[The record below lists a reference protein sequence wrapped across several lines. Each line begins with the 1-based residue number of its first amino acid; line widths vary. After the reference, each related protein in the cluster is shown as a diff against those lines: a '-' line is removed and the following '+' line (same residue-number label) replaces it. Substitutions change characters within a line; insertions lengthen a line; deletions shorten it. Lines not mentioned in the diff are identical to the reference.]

1 MLDLILPVRNRFNT
15 FKFTLNSCINF
26 IKSDE
31 RISGSR
37 IIIIDNN
44 STDIPKDYFKKFPD
58 FVNYIKFPKL
68 LPMNENWERALALV
82 QNKYFTFIGSDDGII
97 FNKNMINRIIEH
109 KSSKCFFWQK
119 ICYFWPSS
127 IEKDSKA
134 KFSIPLPFYSEGE
147 IESEEIIKNIL
158 KKKLPWNFLPTV
170 YNSFCSKEIIS
181 NFYQKYPS
189 INFFWNS
196 VPDICS
202 GQNILL
208 NFDNV
213 YYLEEPL
220 GISGVSKYSQGLSV
234 RSGNPNND
242 SKEFKIFHDQK
253 MVNSSSLMGVDDFSD
268 TPLAMTAE
276 LYLKGIK
283 IMNLPKNNYLEE
295 LAHNCIKNERKA
307 KKNEKAYEKDFLG
320 KRNRICRILINSEED
335 LDNIEKISIK
345 LTKLFERSKMT
356 LGKTKKEIIGK
367 KSKKLSINYSMM
379 KYLFLIKNL
388 FTAKLMN
395 K

>member
-1 MLDLILPVRNRFNT
+1 MLDLILPVRNRFKT

-58 FVNYIKFPKL
+58 FVNYFKFSEL
-68 LPMNENWERALALV
+68 LPMNENWERALAFV

-97 FNKNMINRIIEH
+97 FNRNTISRIIEH
-109 KSSKCFFWQK
+109 KSCKCFFWQK

-147 IESEEIIKNIL
+147 IKSEEIIENIL
-158 KKKLPWNFLPTV
+158 KKELPWNFLPTV

-181 NFYQKYPS
+181 DFYKKYPS
-189 INFFWNS
+189 INYFWNS
-196 VPDICS
+196 LPDICS

-234 RSGNPNND
+234 RSGSPNSD
-242 SKEFKIFHDQK
+242 SKEFKIFHDQR
-253 MVNSSSLMGVDDFSD
+253 MANNSSLMGVDDFND

-283 IMNLPKNNYLEE
+283 IMNLPKNVALEK
-295 LAHNCIKNERKA
+295 LAYNCINDERKA
-307 KKNEKAYEKDFLG
+307 NKNEKAYEKDFLG
-320 KRNRICRILINSEED
+320 KRNRICQILINSEKD
-335 LDNIEKISIK
+335 LDNVEKISFK
-345 LTKLFERSKMT
+345 LTKLFEQPKKI
-356 LGKTKKEIIGK
+356 LGKNKKEIIKK
-367 KSKKLSINYSMM
+367 KSKKLSKNFSMI
-379 KYLFLIKNL
+379 KYLILINKL
-388 FTAKLMN
+388 FSAKLR
-395 K
+395 